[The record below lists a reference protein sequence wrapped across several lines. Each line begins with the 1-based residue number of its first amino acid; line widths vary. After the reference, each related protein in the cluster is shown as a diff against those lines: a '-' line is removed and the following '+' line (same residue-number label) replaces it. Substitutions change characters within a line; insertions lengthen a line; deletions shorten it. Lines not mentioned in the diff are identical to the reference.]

1 PPANIA
7 LAATAGDTDGTVGQ
21 VELFA
26 GTNSLG
32 VDTTS
37 PFALTWTNVPT
48 GMYSLTAKATDNL
61 GVISTSAVVNII
73 VDVPPTI
80 ALTNPANA
88 ALFIAPANISLN
100 ASAADTDGTIA
111 QVEFF
116 QGANS
121 LG

>member
-1 PPANIA
+1 LGLISTSAVVTIFVDAAPTVSLTNPSNKAVFTPPANIT
-7 LAATAGDTDGTVGQ
+7 LAASTGDTDGTVGQ
-21 VELFA
+21 VEFFE

-73 VDVPPTI
+73 VDVPP
-80 ALTNPANA
+80 
-88 ALFIAPANISLN
+88 
-100 ASAADTDGTIA
+100 
-111 QVEFF
+111 
-116 QGANS
+116 
-121 LG
+121 